1 MISSNDDIIDKV
13 NTNIIIIFNMLIL
26 HWMKNQFR
34 YNFFTEDQ
42 TVQSSKF

>member
-1 MISSNDDIIDKV
+1 MSSNDDIIDKV

-34 YNFFTEDQ
+34 YNCFTEDQ

>member
-1 MISSNDDIIDKV
+1 MMSSNHDIIDKV

>member
-1 MISSNDDIIDKV
+1 MILLIKLIL
-13 NTNIIIIFNMLIL
+13 TIIIFNMLIL

-34 YNFFTEDQ
+34 YNCFTEDQ

>member
-1 MISSNDDIIDKV
+1 MSSNDDIIDKV

-26 HWMKNQFR
+26 HWMKNQVR
-34 YNFFTEDQ
+34 YNFFIEDQ

>member
-1 MISSNDDIIDKV
+1 MILLIKLIL
-13 NTNIIIIFNMLIL
+13 TIIIFNMLIL